1 MSWFSVDTL
10 KAGLNSEALLGLTEK
25 VKNAVPKLDPEMLQ
39 KLTLT
44 TPELTAERL
53 RIDQE
58 EKRKE
63 RVRDSLAGMMPWE
76 TRDPERDILVEEC
89 KEAIL
94 QLSADK
100 QNFYGPY
107 HMPKV
112 NVKLEDDNDDNDDG
126 DNNKNRN
133 NNEGDD
139 GQDDVDQA
147 AVLAEPEETR
157 KGCTE
162 EPTKE
167 QLEKLKTLSPL
178 PPRLEEFDL
187 DAHVGLIQKLLKVD
201 PMLVEMQSTLSGGG
215 ERERM
220 FWRNYFFHCAW
231 CRYEAGLSI
240 DEIWSDQPEPPP
252 ETTTAAAA
260 VSLANKTDTGADIH
274 APEDMNAEQEITF
287 ENHDDEAT
295 GKPEK
300 AFASDPVTD
309 PESPFPSSKE
319 AEKKDAAA
327 TTATLAAVGASH
339 ADANAESAD
348 YEMVVGGSE
357 LDGAGLDDEPA
368 VDYELDEL
376 EAEIA
381 RELED

>member
-10 KAGLNSEALLGLTEK
+10 KAGFNSEALQGLTAK

-44 TPELTAERL
+44 TPELTAERQ

-94 QLSADK
+94 KLSADK

-112 NVKLEDDNDDNDDG
+112 NVKLEDDDKNVKKIEGDDDVDD
-126 DNNKNRN
+126 
-133 NNEGDD
+133 DD
-139 GQDDVDQA
+139 GQDAVDEA
-147 AVLAEPEETR
+147 AVLAERDEAR
-157 KGCTE
+157 KGFSE
-162 EPTKE
+162 EPSKE

-240 DEIWSDQPEPPP
+240 DEIWSDQPL
-252 ETTTAAAA
+252 ETTTTA
-260 VSLANKTDTGADIH
+260 VSASASASAVSVATKTDTGADIH
-274 APEDMNAEQEITF
+274 VAEDMNAEQEITF
-287 ENHDDEAT
+287 GNHDDET
-295 GKPEK
+295 TSKPEK
-300 AFASDPVTD
+300 AFASDPGTD
-309 PESPFPSSKE
+309 PDAPFTTSKE
-319 AEKKDAAA
+319 VEKDSAA
-327 TTATLAAVGASH
+327 TTAALAAATASH
-339 ADANAESAD
+339 ADASAESAD
-348 YEMVVGGSE
+348 YEMVGGSE
-357 LDGAGLDDEPA
+357 LDGTGLDDEPA